1 VIEQSG
7 MPSSK
12 EIGHPQTRTVDSLV
26 SSFKKMAFQARAL
39 AEATDILEE
48 MVRDK
53 ECVRILSLA
62 GALVPGGLR
71 SLIAGTIRHRIFDI
85 VVTTGANVTH
95 DAIESLGYRHLV
107 PKKLP
112 SDAALFKSGRSRI
125 YDVLIPRAAFMALEK
140 QVGEVLDSLQKT
152 TTASMFLTSLA
163 KRLKDRYSILAAALE
178 SDVPIFC
185 PTLVDSALGVM
196 LSTQEEDKTIDSFK
210 DRKMLIERLWESKTS
225 GILILGG
232 GAPKNFAFQSME
244 VTSKGFDYAVQVTT
258 DRAEFGGL
266 SGASLS
272 EAISWGKVKKDAKT
286 MEVFCDATIAFPLMI
301 AALEER
307 LSESFDIRG
316 A

>member
-1 VIEQSG
+1 
-7 MPSSK
+7 MARSK
-12 EIGHPQTRTVDSLV
+12 DMGRTKIRTVNSLV

-53 ECVRILSLA
+53 ECVRVLSFA

-71 SLIAGTIRHRIFDI
+71 PFIAETISHRIFDV

-95 DAIESLGYRHLV
+95 DAIEALGFRHRV
-107 PKKLP
+107 SKRLP

-125 YDVLIPRAAFMALEK
+125 YDVLVPKAAFTALEEE
-140 QVGEVLDSLQKT
+140 VGEVLKSLQET
-152 TTASMFLTSLA
+152 TTVSMFLTSLA
-163 KRLKDRYSILAAALE
+163 KCLRDGDSILAAALK

-196 LSTQEEDKTIDSFK
+196 ISTREGDRAMDPFK
-210 DRKMLIERLWESKTS
+210 DRKMLVDRLWEAKRS

-244 VTSKGFDYAVQVTT
+244 VTSKGFDYAIQVTT

-272 EAISWGKVKKDAKT
+272 EAISWGKVKKDAKI
-286 MEVFCDATIAFPLMI
+286 MEVFCDATIAFPLMVS
-301 AALEER
+301 ALEER
-307 LSESFDIRG
+307 LPKSFG
-316 A
+316 MTTG